1 MSLNTALGR
10 YFQLAVNQR
19 KEHTVAELLCAHRRC
34 LLASVVVF
42 DWQGHPRRAVLVQ
55 AHTNALLT
63 KNGQPE
69 GVNATAPRD
78 FYPGLTTELL
88 EGMKPGEVLDLLYAG
103 QLKEAHLEH
112 LYRASGG
119 NLARIAYIATADD
132 FTGRTDLNR
141 FTRCDH
147 ISGYLPPNSYNTTKR
162 RTLLTQADLT
172 R

>member
-19 KEHTVAELLCAHRRC
+19 KEHTAAELLCAHRRC
-34 LLASVVVF
+34 LLSSVLVF
-42 DWQGHPRRAVLVQ
+42 DWQGHPRRAILVQ

-63 KNGQPE
+63 KNGQAE
-69 GVNATAPRD
+69 GVNATAARD
-78 FYPGLTTELL
+78 FYPGLTTQLL
-88 EGMKPGEVLDLLYAG
+88 EDMPPGEVLDRLYAG

-112 LYRASGG
+112 LYRNSGG

-132 FTGRTDLNR
+132 FTGRTDPNR

-162 RTLLTQADLT
+162 RTLLTQDDLT